1 MTNEEQKSRMIEIYR
16 SALDAAWESVQQ
28 AMNQGVLSATT
39 KLSLDSQRAWTR
51 KMELLAQ
58 ANQKS
63 MNVLLTR
70 LPEVYPQ
77 DQLAPA
83 ASVFGSMLR
92 VDIEDVAEGRRPWW
106 DVVAR
111 VPSRL

>member
-1 MTNEEQKSRMIEIYR
+1 MTNEEQKNRMIEIYR
-16 SALDAAWESVQQ
+16 SALDAAWESLRE
-28 AMNQGVLSATT
+28 AMAEGVTVATT
-39 KLSLDSQRAWTR
+39 KLSLESQRAWTR
-51 KMELLAQ
+51 KNELLAK
-58 ANQKS
+58 ANQQS
-63 MNVLLTR
+63 MHVLLTR
-70 LPEVYPQ
+70 LPEVYPK

-92 VDIEDVAEGRRPWW
+92 VDLEDVAEARRPWW